1 MNLFEREYKFL
12 YKESKENISQ
22 YKRNKSYKKIIT
34 KYKEISKNED
44 IEKIDILYF
53 FIRYEIFLLL
63 IFPLYFSNFFNQYNK
78 IISELISLYPRIL
91 IVITYLYSMSN
102 KMIWNIFLKSII
114 KIKPENNFF
123 KSIVKIKQENILL
136 LISFSIPIFLY
147 IFKFN
152 ILFIKISLVSLF
164 IINLFFII
172 IIRKKMNNEKEYD
185 VRKNKIKKSL
195 KKEISYLGLK
205 KEDLK
210 FILEK
215 KRLKISIFFMVSLF
229 STSLFPI
236 IDIIKGPNYLS
247 EIIINNQKFI
257 EYWFY
262 LFLILLIIKAIYQIY
277 INIFDISEEERVEL
291 NDILLEIYD
300 EIK

>member
-53 FIRYEIFLLL
+53 LIRYEIFLLL
-63 IFPLYFSNFFNQYNK
+63 IFPLYFSNFFNQYK

-114 KIKPENNFF
+114 KIKLENNFF
-123 KSIVKIKQENILL
+123 KSIVKIKLENILL

-152 ILFIKISLVSLF
+152 ILFIKRFLVSLF

-195 KKEISYLGLK
+195 KKEISYLRLK
-205 KEDLK
+205 KDDLK

>member
-22 YKRNKSYKKIIT
+22 YKRNKTYKKIIT

-53 FIRYEIFLLL
+53 LIRYEIFLLL
-63 IFPLYFSNFFNQYNK
+63 IFPLYFSNFFNQYK

-114 KIKPENNFF
+114 KIKLENNFF
-123 KSIVKIKQENILL
+123 KSIVKIKLENILL

-152 ILFIKISLVSLF
+152 ILFIKRFLVSLF

-195 KKEISYLGLK
+195 KKEISYLRLK
-205 KEDLK
+205 KDDLK

>member
-1 MNLFEREYKFL
+1 
-12 YKESKENISQ
+12 
-22 YKRNKSYKKIIT
+22 
-34 KYKEISKNED
+34 
-44 IEKIDILYF
+44 
-53 FIRYEIFLLL
+53 
-63 IFPLYFSNFFNQYNK
+63 
-78 IISELISLYPRIL
+78 
-91 IVITYLYSMSN
+91 
-102 KMIWNIFLKSII
+102 
-114 KIKPENNFF
+114 
-123 KSIVKIKQENILL
+123 
-136 LISFSIPIFLY
+136 
-147 IFKFN
+147 
-152 ILFIKISLVSLF
+152 
-164 IINLFFII
+164 
-172 IIRKKMNNEKEYD
+172 MNNEKEYD

-195 KKEISYLGLK
+195 KKEISYLRLK
-205 KEDLK
+205 KDDLK

>member
-1 MNLFEREYKFL
+1 MNLFEREYKVV

-53 FIRYEIFLLL
+53 LIRYEIFLLL
-63 IFPLYFSNFFNQYNK
+63 IFPLYFSNFFNQYK

-91 IVITYLYSMSN
+91 IVISYLYSMSN

-114 KIKPENNFF
+114 KIKLENNFF
-123 KSIVKIKQENILL
+123 KSIVKIKLENILL

-152 ILFIKISLVSLF
+152 ILFIKRFLVSLF

-195 KKEISYLGLK
+195 KKEISYLRLK
-205 KEDLK
+205 KDDLK

>member
-1 MNLFEREYKFL
+1 
-12 YKESKENISQ
+12 
-22 YKRNKSYKKIIT
+22 
-34 KYKEISKNED
+34 
-44 IEKIDILYF
+44 
-53 FIRYEIFLLL
+53 
-63 IFPLYFSNFFNQYNK
+63 
-78 IISELISLYPRIL
+78 
-91 IVITYLYSMSN
+91 MSN

-114 KIKPENNFF
+114 KIKLENNFF
-123 KSIVKIKQENILL
+123 KSIVKIKLENILL

-152 ILFIKISLVSLF
+152 ILFIKRFLVSLF

-195 KKEISYLGLK
+195 KKEISYLRLK
-205 KEDLK
+205 KDDLK

>member
-53 FIRYEIFLLL
+53 LIRYEIFLLL
-63 IFPLYFSNFFNQYNK
+63 IFPLYFSNFFNQYK

-114 KIKPENNFF
+114 KIKLENNFF
-123 KSIVKIKQENILL
+123 KSIVKIKLENILL

-152 ILFIKISLVSLF
+152 ILFIKRSLVSLF

-195 KKEISYLGLK
+195 KKEISYLRLK
-205 KEDLK
+205 KDDLK